1 MIFFKKKKKEEV
13 AIESKAQE
21 EAVAENKK
29 QEENTNTNVVEFK
42 VKTDSDYLNDIIKAE
57 TMEEYMEALQKRQEY
72 WEKRNQK
79 IIDEMNRQ
87 VSGKPLKNNN
97 GVKGK
102 AYLEVRSC
110 INDACSA
117 YDSSGLCNVMQCLK
131 CENAY
136 YKITLEDGSIVS
148 NNEEAFEN
156 TNIKVGFKEDDHDI
170 LFYDYVPTKDELLDY
185 LDDKK
190 SQYRVVRLFDN
201 MVMNDYVG
209 EFNRDYK
216 ERKLV
221 KLQKHL

>member
-13 AIESKAQE
+13 
-21 EAVAENKK
+21 VVENKN
-29 QEENTNTNVVEFK
+29 QEENINTNVVEFK
-42 VKTDSDYLNDIIKAE
+42 EKTDSDYLEEILKAE
-57 TMEEYMEALQKRQEY
+57 TMEEYMVAFQKRQEY
-72 WEKRNQK
+72 WEKKNQE

-87 VSGKPLKNNN
+87 VAGKPLKNNN

-102 AYLEVRSC
+102 AFLEVRSC
-110 INDACSA
+110 INDTCAA
-117 YDSSGLCNVMQCLK
+117 YDPFGLCNIMECLK

-136 YKITLEDGSIVS
+136 FKITLQDGSIIS
-148 NNEEAFEN
+148 NNEDAFEN
-156 TNIKVGFKEDDHDI
+156 TNIEVGLKQDDHDI

-221 KLQKHL
+221 NFKKN

>member
-13 AIESKAQE
+13 
-21 EAVAENKK
+21 VAENKK
-29 QEENTNTNVVEFK
+29 QEENINTNVVEFK
-42 VKTDSDYLNDIIKAE
+42 EKTESDYLDDIINAE
-57 TMEEYMEALQKRQEY
+57 TIEEYMEAFRKREEYWQKRT
-72 WEKRNQK
+72 QK

-102 AYLEVRSC
+102 AFLEVRSC
-110 INDACSA
+110 INDTCSA
-117 YDSSGLCNVMQCLK
+117 YDPFGLCNVMECLK

-156 TNIKVGFKEDDHDI
+156 TNIKVGFKEDDHNI

-209 EFNRDYK
+209 GFNRDYK

-221 KLQKHL
+221 KFK